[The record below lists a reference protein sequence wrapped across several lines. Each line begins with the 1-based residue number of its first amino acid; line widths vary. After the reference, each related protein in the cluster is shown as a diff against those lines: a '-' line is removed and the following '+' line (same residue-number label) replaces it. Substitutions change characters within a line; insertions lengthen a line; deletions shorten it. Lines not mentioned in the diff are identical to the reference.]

1 MGFIIPYLGIFIESE
16 NRLFAAAQNRD
27 PGSPKNANSSGV
39 DSRPRMT
46 LRWAPAFSN
55 HWVADLSGFPTLGG
69 QLQALHG
76 QLLACVRGGLLERE
90 INACLFA
97 QGLGGF
103 VGA

>member
-16 NRLFAAAQNRD
+16 NRPFAAAQNRD

-55 HWVADLSGFPTLGG
+55 HW